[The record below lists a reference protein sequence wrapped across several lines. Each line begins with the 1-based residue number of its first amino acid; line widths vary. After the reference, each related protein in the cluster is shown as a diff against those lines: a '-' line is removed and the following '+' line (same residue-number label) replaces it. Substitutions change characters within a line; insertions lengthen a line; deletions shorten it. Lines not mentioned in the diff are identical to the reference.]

1 MLNKI
6 LIFSVIL
13 FNLIIFNVY
22 SNDQITFDVS
32 EIEIL
37 DGGNKII
44 GKNRGSINTN
54 DGVTIEA
61 DKFEFDKIKN
71 ILKAQ
76 GNIKVSDKLNNYDFN
91 AQKISYFKYKE
102 NGQNIL
108 RKLGESQ
115 RSFRS
120 IRKYRQFLL
129 STRMCYSFGRT

>member
-1 MLNKI
+1 MQNKI
-6 LIFSVIL
+6 IIIFVIF

-22 SNDQITFDVS
+22 SIDQITFDVS

-37 DGGNKII
+37 DGGNNII

-76 GNIKVSDKLNNYDFN
+76 GNIKVNDKLNNYDFN
-91 AQKISYFKYKE
+91 AQKLSYF
-102 NGQNIL
+102 
-108 RKLGESQ
+108 
-115 RSFRS
+115 
-120 IRKYRQFLL
+120 
-129 STRMCYSFGRT
+129 